1 MQSGTATE
9 LTPVEVPYIYA
20 PGDPDDGG
28 VEAEALVSEDIEHA
42 ELTDM
47 LLLHSRVR
55 HRWPSVQQGDSV
67 LYKTFGSAP
76 SSSPGEPD
84 VLNPLYTI

>member
-20 PGDPDDGG
+20 PGDPDEGG

-42 ELTDM
+42 QLTDL

-55 HRWPSVQQGDSV
+55 HR
-67 LYKTFGSAP
+67 
-76 SSSPGEPD
+76 
-84 VLNPLYTI
+84 

>member
-9 LTPVEVPYIYA
+9 LTPVEVPYIYS

-42 ELTDM
+42 ELTDL

-55 HRWPSVQQGDSV
+55 HR
-67 LYKTFGSAP
+67 
-76 SSSPGEPD
+76 
-84 VLNPLYTI
+84 